1 MSRVGCEYC
10 TTSFKNRRYLLQHQ
24 ARSKIC
30 IKYRDALF
38 CCERCGTFKTKGIN
52 NFNAHLESCVGS
64 TTCIPIPNKN
74 QTNIVKELQSKLEAE
89 RIRSNI
95 YLALLSSNTNLNVSQ
110 LVKQKDKC
118 LHLFN
123 IDNQTKIIIHDRI
136 SNDRIKQGNI
146 PLSRPVDDASQKQQ
160 VNIPLSRPVDSS
172 RKQQGNIPLSKPV
185 DASQKQQ
192 GNIPLSKP
200 VDASQKQQVNIP
212 LSRPVDSSQKQQV
225 NIPLSRPVDS
235 SQKQQV
241 NIPLSKPVDASQ
253 KQQGNI
259 PLSKPVDASQKQQS
273 VVRRYRRAPRDVEIS
288 PEPTTDV
295 RSIAINK
302 IDKRSKETLNKLNDD
317 RVKNINQTCKDLID
331 QLASS
336 RVYTKLLR
344 KLKTKRITLLG
355 TLKLDEYTLL
365 VQDHTLQLTDI
376 FKKKQQSNTRMR
388 TNINN
393 SLTPIDSRLL
403 KYPGYHE
410 TQMDGE
416 CRERLEAVIRH
427 GRIFSKEFKPH
438 DLKYIS
444 DKLTNYSVSIFP
456 MEKLIRWALINP
468 YGFWNVVY
476 LPWPKSSLDDPYS
489 FYVLDKIKKGKRY
502 WNMNCRLEDFST
514 DLAYSVQPYLIKL
527 FRELY
532 YTVFNDNCYRPNAS
546 DLSSFISEDCEQLAQ
561 NIILMS
567 QPRKLCCKLRKIII
581 SECTYNHTDQDHF
594 SLLGDDVL
602 QRKRFKHKEKIEM
615 VSTIKKLFD
624 QITDEQAVKFYKCRN
639 VA

>member
-10 TTSFKNRRYLLQHQ
+10 TTSFKTRRYLLQHQ

-30 IKYRDALF
+30 MKYRDALF

-136 SNDRIKQGNI
+136 SNDRIKQVNIPLSRPVDDASQKQQVNI

-172 RKQQGNIPLSKPV
+172 RKQQ
-185 DASQKQQ
+185 
-192 GNIPLSKP
+192 
-200 VDASQKQQVNIP
+200 
-212 LSRPVDSSQKQQV
+212 
-225 NIPLSRPVDS
+225 
-235 SQKQQV
+235 
-241 NIPLSKPVDASQ
+241 
-253 KQQGNI
+253 
-259 PLSKPVDASQKQQS
+259 S

-288 PEPTTDV
+288 PEPTTDA

-581 SECTYNHTDQDHF
+581 SE
-594 SLLGDDVL
+594 
-602 QRKRFKHKEKIEM
+602 
-615 VSTIKKLFD
+615 
-624 QITDEQAVKFYKCRN
+624 
-639 VA
+639 